1 MDAGRARRRIQE
13 RLMKILVCYDET
25 DEAAKALE
33 TAIEHA
39 KAFDGEVVVL
49 TSLVGRGKEDVEE
62 DREAKTRLERAET
75 HVKEAGIDCESH
87 LLVKGLD
94 SGESIVDFSKKHAV
108 DAIVIGVKKKSKLG
122 KLMFGS
128 TAQHVILHA
137 ECTVV
142 AVK

>member
-1 MDAGRARRRIQE
+1 MRI
-13 RLMKILVCYDET
+13 LLCYDET
-25 DEAAKALE
+25 KEAAKALE

-39 KAFDGEVVVL
+39 KAFNGEVLIL
-49 TSLVGRGKEDVEE
+49 TSLVGKGKEKVEE
-62 DREAKTRLERAET
+62 DREAKQRLEKARAYL
-75 HVKEAGIDCESH
+75 KEAGIPCESH
-87 LLVKGLD
+87 LLVRGLD
-94 SGESIVDFSKKHAV
+94 SGESIVNFSKENGV
-108 DAIVIGVKKKSKLG
+108 GEIIIGVKKKSKVG